1 MIIEKGED
9 IYLTIFQNNK
19 VDNTNITNFIF
30 KYINSPNN
38 GYFKNYIIK
47 QDSLNFNKK
56 HNTIS
61 INKLTN
67 IPQYYSVKY
76 YLKII
81 KELEY
86 VKQEIISTK
95 DITGSNS
102 VLCSQ
107 NEAKDKIIFN
117 LDTLIATEIFYYI
130 YAYFIVSDN
139 SYEEENISYSNIKIN
154 KVSKTVIKPNFSL
167 IISSLSIAGGV
178 LILLFVRWI
187 SYCCKKRRVNTY
199 HYDFNY
205 HYDNLL
211 Y

>member
-81 KELEY
+81 KEEEY
-86 VKQEIISTK
+86 VKQEIISTIA
-95 DITGSNS
+95 ITESNS
-102 VLCSQ
+102 VLCAQS
-107 NEAKDKIIFN
+107 EDKDKITFN
-117 LDTLIATEIFYYI
+117 LDTLIATDVYYYI
-130 YAYFIVSDN
+130 NAYSIVSDN
-139 SYEEENISYSNIKIN
+139 GYDEEYISYSNIKIN
-154 KVSKTVIKPNFSL
+154 KVSIIVIKANFSL

-178 LILLFVRWI
+178 LILLFIRWI
-187 SYCCKKRRVNTY
+187 CYCCKKTRTN
-199 HYDFNY
+199 NY
-205 HYDNLL
+205 NYNYDNLL
-211 Y
+211 LY